1 MLIYG
6 GVGNMSGEE
15 HIGKKYFD
23 DLYEVDL
30 VNKVITRKWS
40 GENELNLSAS
50 SENMILSSDEKSFY
64 NLSFAENIMN
74 SEIQLKKV
82 EIEDGSTTLLG
93 DKVPFKTN
101 KFPNEIDLFQFK
113 NNNGLILFKKEYL
126 DNKIQNNLISF
137 FTLEFEPINYDTYDQ
152 GQAVF
157 YDYSLLKILMPV
169 SIVLLIIIFLFF
181 KKRTNLKDENTYPD
195 YLFVRSNR
203 QNIKISLMRSG
214 Q

>member
-1 MLIYG
+1 MFAI
-6 GVGNMSGEE
+6 S
-15 HIGKKYFD
+15 F
-23 DLYEVDL
+23 
-30 VNKVITRKWS
+30 VIPCYNAETFILK
-40 GENELNLSAS
+40 NLSAS

-126 DNKIQNNLISF
+126 DNKIQKKIKREQVKKKTIKYLSINKILPWSKIQFFNLDI
-137 FTLEFEPINYDTYDQ
+137 
-152 GQAVF
+152 
-157 YDYSLLKILMPV
+157 LLKIEGG
-169 SIVLLIIIFLFF
+169 
-181 KKRTNLKDENTYPD
+181 D
-195 YLFVRSNR
+195 
-203 QNIKISLMRSG
+203 
-214 Q
+214 